1 MTNAGKAKQITNAFY
16 IGEVSEEN
24 EQVIREMLNKAA
36 LEAMQWKDKQF
47 AEEKQQWIEKAMKVI
62 CDGCA
67 QKVECEFNNWKTCST
82 KDELIKAIG
91 E

>member
-1 MTNAGKAKQITNAFY
+1 MKHISNEEKANEIARDMLPYNNAEYHACYNSAMK
-16 IGEVSEEN
+16 
-24 EQVIREMLNKAA
+24 
-36 LEAMQWKDKQF
+36 AMQWKDEQHAK
-47 AEEKQQWIEKAMKVI
+47 EKQQLIDKAMKVI

-67 QKVECEFNNWKTCST
+67 QKAECKFNNWKTCST